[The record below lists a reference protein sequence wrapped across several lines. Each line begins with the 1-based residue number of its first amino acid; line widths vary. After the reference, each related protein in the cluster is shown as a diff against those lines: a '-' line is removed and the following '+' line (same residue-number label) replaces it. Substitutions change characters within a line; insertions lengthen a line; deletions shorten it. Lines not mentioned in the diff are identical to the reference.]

1 MKKQSQ
7 ANGSS
12 AFSRLHAR
20 QSQYVKNSQKL
31 SRTLMVLS
39 ADDHKAIAKLIRS
52 WIDKKV

>member
-12 AFSRLHAR
+12 AFSSLHAR

-39 ADDHKAIAKLIRS
+39 ADDHKAIAKLISS